1 MNNKSFLLVFTS
13 VIMKGSFN
21 LRVIV
26 ILYFT
31 FIILQSANT
40 NLVVTYAQ
48 ESSLDSLQNGL
59 SQPMN
64 SHNMTQMMQRGN
76 LAMGFDQSKIAHEF
90 FTTKNGGQIK
100 ITALDEKDNNT
111 INQIK
116 SHTRDI
122 QNDFT
127 EGNFTKPLFIHAE
140 SVPGTDAMT
149 QNKDQIQYKIQDL
162 KNGSILLLITNNS
175 SLVSSINQFMTY
187 QSTEHTGH

>member
-90 FTTKNGGQIK
+90 STTKSGGQIK

>member
-90 FTTKNGGQIK
+90 STTKNGGQIK

>member
-1 MNNKSFLLVFTS
+1 
-13 VIMKGSFN
+13 MKGLFK

-31 FIILQSANT
+31 FMILHSANT
-40 NLVVTYAQ
+40 NLVITYAQ
-48 ESSLDSLQNGL
+48 ESSLDSLQNSL

-64 SHNMTQMMQRGN
+64 SHNMAQMMQRGN

-90 FTTKNGGQIK
+90 STTKDGGQIK

-116 SHTRDI
+116 SHTREI
-122 QNDFT
+122 KNDFI
-127 EGNFTKPLFIHAE
+127 EGNFTKPFYIHAQ

-162 KNGSILLLITNNS
+162 KNGSILLLLTNNS
-175 SLVSSINQFMTY
+175 NLSSSIHKFMTY
-187 QSTEHTGH
+187 QSTEHKGH